1 MGAPDPPR
9 LARTRQAGHSDCMT
23 DPASI
28 VGDPLWLAHRYDA
41 QDDSFRFRHV
51 SRDQHRAATFLTD
64 EYLGPETTPVIL
76 ARSTAIA
83 AAPRAAPLHFIFH
96 SAFCGSTLLARAFD
110 LEGVAMALK
119 EPVLLNDMAGWQQRG
134 GSPRAIAGVLDD
146 SLTLL
151 ARPFAPG
158 EAVVIKP
165 SNLLNAMAPAML
177 AMRPEARAVL
187 LHAPLPIFLK
197 SVAKKGLWG
206 RLWVRDLMAKQIG
219 QGIIQLGFD
228 AQSYLRLSDLQA
240 AAVGWLAQ
248 HALFAQIEAAHSARV
263 LALDSE
269 ALIDRPA
276 IAIAQVATL
285 FGLEVDAQAIA
296 EGPAFTQHSKFGQAF
311 DPAQRNAEYAA
322 AYAAHG
328 DEIEKILVWAQSVA
342 RNAGLTI

>member
-1 MGAPDPPR
+1 
-9 LARTRQAGHSDCMT
+9 MT

-28 VGDPLWLAHRYDA
+28 VGDPLWLAHRYHE

-64 EYLGPETTPVIL
+64 EYLGPDAKPLIL
-76 ARSTAIA
+76 ARRTAMA
-83 AAPRAAPLHFIFH
+83 AAPPPAPLHFIFH

-110 LEGVAMALK
+110 LEGIAMGLK
-119 EPVLLNDMAGWQQRG
+119 EPVLLNDMVGWQQRG
-134 GSPRAIAGVLDD
+134 GSPRAIADVLDD
-146 SLTLL
+146 SLSLL

-177 AMRPEARAVL
+177 AMRPAARAVL

-228 AQSYLRLSDLQA
+228 AQSYLRLTDLQA

-248 HALFAQIEAAHSARV
+248 HALFAQIETQHRARV
-263 LALDSE
+263 ITLDSE
-269 ALIDRPA
+269 ALINQPATA
-276 IAIAQVATL
+276 IARIAAL
-285 FGLEVDAQAIA
+285 FGLEVDAEAIA
-296 EGPAFTQHSKFGQAF
+296 AGPAFTQHSKFGQAF
-311 DPAQRNAEYAA
+311 DPAQRTAEYAA
-322 AYAAHG
+322 AAAAHG
-328 DEIEKILVWAQSVA
+328 DEIEKILHWADAVA
-342 RNAGLTI
+342 RNAGLAI